1 MAKRKRVGVLR
12 GVETKDGL
20 AGVEK
25 EKAEGEGGGGGG
37 ACEEGR
43 EMGRMGGRVGL

>member
-1 MAKRKRVGVLR
+1 MGVLR

-25 EKAEGEGGGGGG
+25 EKTGGGR
-37 ACEEGR
+37 CEEGR
-43 EMGRMGGRVGL
+43 EMGRMGGRMGL